1 MSQAEKQSP
10 PQTGDSRVEELRSS
24 AHLMM
29 LETGIYCLVNGS
41 PLPTAGLAGV
51 RVSTIDPTDS
61 NIAITSFRSDGWLS
75 GTGDAALIR
84 VMSGPAQ
91 VMITIYQSTSVS
103 DAPPKI
109 RVLRLSET
117 APTAVTTA
125 PVAAVAGATR
135 RPVMILT
142 EPHDVVAHVQSTGDV
157 GIAFGDWAG
166 RPGSQFAIE
175 GFSLR
180 APADLAPSDLTY
192 QAVLGRGWL
201 SPWSES
207 GQFCGSRGMALPL
220 LGLKVKLSEAAAKR
234 YTLTYEASFV
244 DGSQIGP
251 VGSEESCETE
261 GLSPLEAMR
270 VTLVPKTTKSAKLE
284 NVPVAKA
291 PAPAPV
297 KAVPK
302 VPAAPPKPIAKANPT
317 VAVPAK
323 SKPIPR
329 KR

>member
-1 MSQAEKQSP
+1 M
-10 PQTGDSRVEELRSS
+10 T
-24 AHLMM
+24 
-29 LETGIYCLVNGS
+29 LETGIYCLVNS
-41 PLPTAGLAGV
+41 SQHPPAGLAGV
-51 RVSTIDPTDS
+51 RVSIVDPTDR
-61 NIAITSFRSDGWLS
+61 NITMTSFRADGWLS
-75 GTGDAALIR
+75 GTGDAALIK

-91 VMITIYQSTSVS
+91 IMVTVYQSASVS

-117 APTAVTTA
+117 APTGVTAA
-125 PVAAVAGATR
+125 PLAAVAGTGR

-142 EPHDVVAHVQSTGDV
+142 EPYDVIAHVQSTGDV
-157 GIAFGDWAG
+157 GIAFGEWAG
-166 RPGSQFAIE
+166 APGSQFAVE

-180 APADLAPSDLTY
+180 APSDLAPSDLTY

-220 LGLKVKLSEAAAKR
+220 LGLKVKLSDAAARR
-234 YTLTYEASFV
+234 YSLTYEASFV
-244 DGSQIGP
+244 DGSRIGP

-270 VTLVPKTTKSAKLE
+270 VTLVPKVANPAKLE
-284 NVPVAKA
+284 KQVVPVPIGKA
-291 PAPAPV
+291 QAPVPV

-302 VPAAPPKPIAKANPT
+302 SPTPPPKPIAKARP
-317 VAVPAK
+317 VAAK

-329 KR
+329 RR